1 MRTNTI
7 SVIFA
12 KVKTYI
18 KQNWG
23 APFVIVFM
31 FLLIIAA
38 LFLAMWYT
46 LTAEVIGA
54 LAYFSL
60 VVGVILQ
67 FARFLKY
74 DRGQEK

>member
-1 MRTNTI
+1 MRTIII
-7 SVIFA
+7 SVTFA

-31 FLLIIAA
+31 LLLIIAA
-38 LFLAMWYT
+38 LFLAMGYT
-46 LTAEVIGA
+46 LPAEVIGA
-54 LAYFSL
+54 LAYFNL
-60 VVGVILQ
+60 IVGVILQ

>member
-1 MRTNTI
+1 MRTNII

-38 LFLAMWYT
+38 LFLAMGYT
-46 LTAEVIGA
+46 LPAEVIGS

-60 VVGVILQ
+60 FVGVILQ
-67 FARFLKY
+67 FACFLKY